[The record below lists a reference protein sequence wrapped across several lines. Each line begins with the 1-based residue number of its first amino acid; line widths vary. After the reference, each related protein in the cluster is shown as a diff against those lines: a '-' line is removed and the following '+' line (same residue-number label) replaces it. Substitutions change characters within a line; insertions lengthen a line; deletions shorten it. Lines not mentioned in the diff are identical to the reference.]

1 MLEGLEMITK
11 LDSLFC
17 RVLLHKH
24 MMWAW
29 RFWWIEAARVGTD
42 CKNYVRIEFK
52 FTRKR
57 NNVNYM

>member
-1 MLEGLEMITK
+1 MLEGLEMIIR

-29 RFWWIEAARVGTD
+29 RFWWIESVRVGSD
-42 CKNYVRIEFK
+42 CTTYVRIGFK
-52 FTRKR
+52 HKR

>member
-1 MLEGLEMITK
+1 MITR

-29 RFWWIEAARVGTD
+29 RFWWIKSVRVDSDRTT
-42 CKNYVRIEFK
+42 YVRIGFK
-52 FTRKR
+52 FNRKGAS
-57 NNVNYM
+57 NVKYI